1 MSSRSYVR
9 LLKILVITFPICIG
23 SVATL
28 YGLILY
34 NRTQMFT
41 PEDRAIPPGFL
52 IFSSMEMSSVN
63 FSIQIVE
70 LNFEL
75 GKSDKTLIQ
84 CDFDLA
90 SPLTGEQTIGFQFP
104 YVVEKLTA
112 WGNDFQV
119 SKSEIIREIIPPG
132 DGAKQTEATIVYL
145 KFGPKPGLRY
155 SISGFLSWSGFLSRT
170 DYATYKFV
178 VPFARDERTLSG
190 SIDSLLPNAKIRYI
204 TQREGDHVSIMMNA
218 AANIKLVYPT
228 PSGVM
233 GVPGYDIQMLGW
245 DLSYPYSVLVS
256 GMPGSLVDAVVVYFE
271 LGSVA
276 EQRNRFL
283 FEAGIYTGLGVSL
296 IFSGLHEALKYLEET
311 RGKKKSPQTSD

>member
-63 FSIQIVE
+63 FSIQIID
-70 LNFEL
+70 LNFEQ
-75 GKSDKTLIQ
+75 GRSDKTLIQ
-84 CDFDLA
+84 FDFDLA

-104 YVVEKLTA
+104 YVVEEFNA
-112 WGNDFQV
+112 WGSDFGV
-119 SKSEIIREIIPPG
+119 SKSEIIRKIIPPG

-145 KFGPKPGLRY
+145 KFEPKPGLHY
-155 SISGFLSWSGFLSRT
+155 SISGNLYWSGFLSRT

-178 VPFARDERTLSG
+178 VPFARDEGTLSG
-190 SIDSLLPNAKIRYI
+190 SIRSLLPNAKIRYI

-228 PSGVM
+228 PSSVIGA
-233 GVPGYDIQMLGW
+233 PGYDVQMLAW
-245 DLSYPYSVLVS
+245 DLSYPYSVSVS
-256 GMPGSLVDAVVVYFE
+256 EELGSLVDAVVVYFE

-311 RGKKKSPQTSD
+311 RGKEGKSTNK

>member
-41 PEDRAIPPGFL
+41 PEDRVIPQGFL

-63 FSIQIVE
+63 FSIQIID
-70 LNFEL
+70 LNFEQ
-75 GKSDKTLIQ
+75 GRSDKTLMQ

-104 YVVEKLTA
+104 YVVEEFWA
-112 WGNDFQV
+112 GGNDFQV
-119 SKSEIIREIIPPG
+119 SKSEIIRVTVPPVNNI
-132 DGAKQTEATIVYL
+132 KQTEATIVYL
-145 KFGPKPGLRY
+145 KFEPKPGLHY
-155 SISGFLSWSGFLSRT
+155 SISGYFYWSGFLSRT

-178 VPFARDERTLSG
+178 VPFARDEGPLSG
-190 SIDSLLPNAKIRYI
+190 SIDRLLPNAKIRYI
-204 TQREGDHVSIMMNA
+204 TQREGDHVSMMMNA

-228 PSGVM
+228 PSSVM
-233 GVPGYDIQMLGW
+233 GVPGYDVQLLGW
-245 DLSYPYSVLVS
+245 DLSYPYSVSVS
-256 GMPGSLVDAVVVYFE
+256 GMPGSLVDAVVAYFE

-311 RGKKKSPQTSD
+311 RGKEWKPINK